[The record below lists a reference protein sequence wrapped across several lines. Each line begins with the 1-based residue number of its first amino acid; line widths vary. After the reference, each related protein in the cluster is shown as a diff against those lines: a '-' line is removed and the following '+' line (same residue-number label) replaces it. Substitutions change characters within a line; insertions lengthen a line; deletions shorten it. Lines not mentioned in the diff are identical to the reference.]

1 MGLLFRAIFRE
12 VAKSAIFGAALFTF
26 VLFLQRVGKLFEIL
40 VRSSAPP
47 STVAHL
53 FVLAIPFTL
62 SFTLPLGVLA
72 GVLIALSRMSSDGEI
87 IAMRAAGV
95 PSRKVIPPVLLFAT
109 IAMFVTATATLW
121 LTPYSAWTTQKVL
134 NLLKAAELSSEIQQ
148 QVFDEGFPNRVV
160 YISEVLPG
168 NVTRWNN
175 VFIADTTP
183 VEERKKTDHDRG
195 DGPSVTVAAHAIPV
209 PDVARN
215 QIQVMLEDG
224 HTYDVGKD
232 LTDYYWYD
240 YAGTQVL
247 EAVKPSDAPTKG
259 YTEIDTLPLY
269 RMAYRD
275 KKADAKVIQGMHE
288 RCKGEKDPAGCL
300 KSEIKIDSD
309 NLIQARIELHQRL
322 ALPPACFLL
331 ALIGIPLGISSRKG
345 GKSGAFV
352 ITVALAFVYWM
363 GLIAANG
370 LAKQQKLPVGIAM
383 WIPNTVFA
391 VVGVFLLTRIER
403 PGDRDW
409 YAVIAG
415 WIAAAWTGLR
425 GKLPTAAQV
434 RARARGRRMFLI
446 PQVVDRYVLKSFL
459 FWFALLLIG
468 FVFMTHVYTFFD
480 LLSDIVKNQIAMT
493 RVFTYLFFLTPQLV
507 FDSAPLSVL
516 VAVLITF
523 GILTKHNEIT
533 AMKAS
538 GVSLYRLAVPVLA
551 AALLMS
557 GGLFAFGHYYVPDA
571 NRKQDAIRKEIK
583 GKPVQTYLH
592 PDKKWVF
599 DPGLNN
605 DPRVF
610 YFNYIDGA
618 KKEMSQ
624 PQVYELD
631 AANFHVHKHIS
642 AEKARWEPTL
652 RTWIFENGWSRE
664 DPGGPKPTFKS
675 FMGQTA
681 TFPEVN
687 ERPDYFLQEVLQ
699 DQQMNYQQL
708 ASYIRDLQ
716 RSGID
721 TIALQVSYFRKF
733 ALPLFALVM
742 ALISVPFAFLAG
754 NRGAM
759 AGVAV
764 SFTIAIAY
772 WTIGKLFEQL
782 GDVNLLPAMLAAWS
796 PDLIFAMAGLYF
808 FTRMR
813 T

>member
-1 MGLLFRAIFRE
+1 MGLLSRAIFRE

-47 STVAHL
+47 ATVAHL
-53 FVLAIPFTL
+53 FALAVPFTL
-62 SFTLPLGVLA
+62 SFTLPLGILS
-72 GVLIALSRMSSDGEI
+72 GVLIALTRMSSDGEI

-95 PSRKVIPPVLLFAT
+95 PSSKVIAPALLGAT
-109 IAMFVTATATLW
+109 IAMLITASASLW
-121 LTPYSAWTTQKVL
+121 LTPYATWKTFKVL
-134 NLLKAAELSSEIQQ
+134 NLLVAAELTSEVQP
-148 QVFDEGFPNRVV
+148 QVFDEGFPNRILYV
-160 YISEVLPG
+160 SDLTPG
-168 NVTRWNN
+168 PVGRWRN

-183 VEERKKTDHDRG
+183 PEEQKKTDHDRG
-195 DGPSVTVAAHAIPV
+195 DGPTVTVAARALAV
-209 PDVARN
+209 PDVPHN
-215 QIQVMLEDG
+215 QIQLSLQDAA
-224 HTYDVGKD
+224 TYDVGKNVA
-232 LTDYYWYD
+232 DYHRYLLPT
-240 YAGTQVL
+240 GTQNL
-247 EAVKPSDAPTKG
+247 EATKPNEVHAKG

-269 RMAYRD
+269 RLAYHDKTLDRD
-275 KKADAKVIQGMHE
+275 NV
-288 RCKGEKDPAGCL
+288 
-300 KSEIKIDSD
+300 
-309 NLIQARIELHQRL
+309 IQARIELHQRL

-352 ITVALAFVYWM
+352 ITVALAFIYWM

-370 LAKQQKLPVGIAM
+370 LARQQKLPVGVAM
-383 WIPNTVFA
+383 WIPNSIFA

-409 YAVIAG
+409 YATITG
-415 WIAAAWTGLR
+415 WIAATWTGLR
-425 GKLPTAAQV
+425 GKLPAAAAQV
-434 RARARGRRMFLI
+434 RSRSRGWRMFLI
-446 PQVVDRYVLKSFL
+446 PQVVDRYVLQSFL

-468 FVFMTHVYTFFD
+468 FVLMTHVYTFFD

-493 RVFTYLFFLTPQLV
+493 RVFTYLFFLTPQLI
-507 FDSAPLSVL
+507 FDSAPMSVL

-533 AMKAS
+533 AIKAS
-538 GVSLYRLAVPVLA
+538 GISLYRLAIPVLA

-557 GGLFAFGHYYVPDA
+557 GGLFAFAHYYVPGA

-592 PDKKWVF
+592 TDRWVF
-599 DPGLNN
+599 DPGSNN

-610 YFNYIDGA
+610 YFKYIDDA
-618 KKEMSQ
+618 QKVMSK

-631 AANFHVHKHIS
+631 PSNFRVRKHIS
-642 AEKARWEPTL
+642 AEKARWEPAL
-652 RTWIFENGWSRE
+652 RTWVFENGWSRE
-664 DPGGPKPTFKS
+664 DPGGRHEKFNNFS
-675 FMGQTA
+675 GQAA
-681 TFPEVN
+681 TFGELD

-708 ASYIRDLQ
+708 AAYIRDLQ

-721 TIALQVSYFRKF
+721 TITLQVSFYRKF

-759 AGVAV
+759 AGVGV
-764 SFTIAIAY
+764 SFAIAIAY

-782 GDVNLLPAMLAAWS
+782 GDVNLLPAALAAWS
-796 PDLIFAMAGLYF
+796 PDVIFAMAGFYF

>member
-47 STVAHL
+47 ATVAHL

-62 SFTLPLGVLA
+62 SFTLPLGVLV
-72 GVLIALSRMSSDGEI
+72 GVLIALSRMSTDGEI

-95 PSRKVIPPVLLFAT
+95 PSRKVIAPVLMFAT
-109 IAMFVTATATLW
+109 MAMLITATASLW
-121 LTPYSAWTTQKVL
+121 LTPYATWKTYKVL
-134 NLLKAAELSSEIQQ
+134 NQLVAAELTSEVQP
-148 QVFDEGFPNRVV
+148 QVFNEGFPNRIL
-160 YISEVLPG
+160 YISDVTPG
-168 NVTRWNN
+168 PVARWRN

-183 VEERKKTDHDRG
+183 VEDQKKTDHDRG
-195 DGPSVTVAAHAIPV
+195 DGPTVTVAAHAIAV
-209 PDVARN
+209 PDVAHN
-215 QIQVMLEDG
+215 QIQLSLQDG
-224 HTYDVGKD
+224 ATYDVGKD
-232 LTDYYWYD
+232 VADYYT
-240 YAGTQVL
+240 TQAPTGAQIL
-247 EAVKPSDAPTKG
+247 EATKPNEVHAKG
-259 YTEIDTLPLY
+259 YTEIDTIPLY
-269 RMAYRD
+269 RLAYHDKTLDRD
-275 KKADAKVIQGMHE
+275 NV
-288 RCKGEKDPAGCL
+288 
-300 KSEIKIDSD
+300 
-309 NLIQARIELHQRL
+309 IQARIELHQRL

-331 ALIGIPLGISSRKG
+331 ALIGIPLGISARKG

-352 ITVALAFVYWM
+352 TTVALAFVYWM

-370 LAKQQKLPVGIAM
+370 LAKQQKLPVGVAM
-383 WIPNTVFA
+383 WIPNAIFA
-391 VVGVFLLTRIER
+391 VVGVFLLTRMER
-403 PGDRDW
+403 PGDRDLIG
-409 YAVIAG
+409 AITG
-415 WIAAAWTGLR
+415 WFAAIWTRLR
-425 GKLPTAAQV
+425 GKLPAAAAQM
-434 RARARGRRMFLI
+434 RARSRGWQMFPI
-446 PQVVDRYVLKSFL
+446 SQVVDRYVLKSFL
-459 FWFALLLIG
+459 FWFGLLLIG
-468 FVFMTHVYTFFD
+468 FVLMTHVYTFFD
-480 LLSDIVKNQIAMT
+480 LLSDIVKNNVAMS
-493 RVFTYLFFLTPQLV
+493 RVFTYLFFLTPQLI
-507 FDSAPLSVL
+507 FDSAPMSVL

-538 GVSLYRLAVPVLA
+538 GVSLYRLAVPVLV

-557 GGLFAFGHYYVPDA
+557 AGLFAFAHYYVPDA

-592 PDKKWVF
+592 PDRHWVF
-599 DPGLNN
+599 DPGSNN
-605 DPRVF
+605 DPKVF
-610 YFNYIDGA
+610 YFKYIDGA
-618 KKEMSQ
+618 QKVMLG
-624 PQVYELD
+624 PQVFELD
-631 AANFHVHKHIS
+631 PANFRVHKHIS

-652 RTWIFENGWSRE
+652 RAWIFENGWSRE
-664 DPGGPKPTFKS
+664 DPGGRREKFNN
-675 FMGQTA
+675 FAGQAA
-681 TFPEVN
+681 TFAELD
-687 ERPDYFLQEVLQ
+687 EKPDYFLQEVLQ

-708 ASYIRDLQ
+708 AAYIRELQ

-721 TIALQVSYFRKF
+721 TITLQVSFYRKF
-733 ALPLFALVM
+733 AVPLFALVM

-759 AGVAV
+759 AGVGV

-796 PDLIFAMAGLYF
+796 PDLIFAMAGFYF

>member
-1 MGLLFRAIFRE
+1 MGLLFRATFRE
-12 VAKSAIFGAALFTF
+12 VAKSATFGAALFTF
-26 VLFLQRVGKLFEIL
+26 VLFLQRVGRLFEIL

-47 STVAHL
+47 ATVGHL
-53 FVLAIPFTL
+53 FALAIPFTL
-62 SFTLPLGVLA
+62 SFTMPLGVLV

-95 PSRKVIPPVLLFAT
+95 PSRKVIPPVLVFAT
-109 IAMFVTATATLW
+109 LAMLITATASLW
-121 LTPYSAWTTQKVL
+121 LTPYATWKTYKIL
-134 NLLKAAELSSEIQQ
+134 NQLSAAELTSEVQP
-148 QVFDEGFPNRVV
+148 QVFDEDFPNRIL
-160 YISEVLPG
+160 YISDVTPG
-168 NVTRWNN
+168 AVNRWRN

-183 VEERKKTDHDRG
+183 VEDQKKTDHDRG
-195 DGPSVTVAAHAIPV
+195 DGPTVTVAAHAIAV
-209 PDVARN
+209 PDVPHN
-215 QIQVMLEDG
+215 QIQLSLQDAA
-224 HTYDVGKD
+224 TYDVGKD
-232 LTDYYWYD
+232 PTDYYVSQAP
-240 YAGTQVL
+240 AGAQIL
-247 EAVKPSDAPTKG
+247 EATKPNEVHAKG
-259 YTEIDTLPLY
+259 YTEIDTIPLY
-269 RMAYRD
+269 RLAYHDKTLDRD
-275 KKADAKVIQGMHE
+275 NV
-288 RCKGEKDPAGCL
+288 
-300 KSEIKIDSD
+300 
-309 NLIQARIELHQRL
+309 IQARIELHQRL

-352 ITVALAFVYWM
+352 ITVGVAFVYWM

-383 WIPNTVFA
+383 WIPNAVFA
-391 VVGVFLLTRIER
+391 VIGLFLLTRMER

-409 YAVIAG
+409 IAIVSG
-415 WIAAAWTGLR
+415 WVAALWTGLR
-425 GKLPTAAQV
+425 GKLPMSAAQ
-434 RARARGRRMFLI
+434 ARSRSQGWRMFLI

-459 FWFALLLIG
+459 FWFGLLLIG
-468 FVFMTHVYTFFD
+468 LVLMTHVYTFFE

-493 RVFTYLFFLTPQLV
+493 RVFTYLFFLTPKLI
-507 FDSAPLSVL
+507 FDLAPMSVL

-538 GVSLYRLAVPVLA
+538 GVSLYRLAVPVLV

-557 GGLFAFGHYYVPDA
+557 GGLFAFAHYYVPDA

-592 PDKKWVF
+592 PDRKWVF

-605 DPRVF
+605 DPKVF
-610 YFNYIDGA
+610 YFKYIDGA
-618 KKEMSQ
+618 QKLMSW
-624 PQVYELD
+624 PQVFELD
-631 AANFHVHKHIS
+631 PANFRVHKHIS

-652 RTWIFENGWSRE
+652 RTWVFENGWSRE
-664 DPGGPKPTFKS
+664 DPGGRHEKFTNFA
-675 FMGQTA
+675 GQSA
-681 TFPEVN
+681 TFQELD
-687 ERPDYFLQEVLQ
+687 EQPDYFLQEVLQ
-699 DQQMNYQQL
+699 DQQMNYKQL
-708 ASYIRDLQ
+708 AEYIRELQ

-721 TIALQVSYFRKF
+721 TIALQVSFYRKF

-759 AGVAV
+759 AGVGV
-764 SFTIAIAY
+764 SFAIAIAY
-772 WTIGKLFEQL
+772 WTLGTLFEQL
-782 GDVNLLPAMLAAWS
+782 GDVNLLPAALAAWS
-796 PDLIFAMAGLYF
+796 PDVIFAMFGLYF

>member
-275 KKADAKVIQGMHE
+275 KKADAKVVQGMHD
-288 RCKGEKDPAGCL
+288 RCKGEKDPDGCL
-300 KSEIKIDSD
+300 KAEIKLDRD
-309 NLIQARIELHQRL
+309 NLVQARIELHQRL

-415 WIAAAWTGLR
+415 WISAAWAGLR

-434 RARARGRRMFLI
+434 RARSRGWRMFVI

-708 ASYIRDLQ
+708 AFYIRDLQ

>member
-1 MGLLFRAIFRE
+1 MGLLSRSIFRE
-12 VAKSAIFGAALFTF
+12 VAKSAIFGATLFTF

-47 STVAHL
+47 ATVAHL
-53 FVLAIPFTL
+53 FALAIPFTL
-62 SFTLPLGVLA
+62 SFTLPLGVLS
-72 GVLIALSRMSSDGEI
+72 GVLIALTRMSTDGEI

-95 PSRKVIPPVLLFAT
+95 PSRRVIPPVLLFAT
-109 IAMFVTATATLW
+109 LAMLVTATASLW
-121 LTPYSAWTTQKVL
+121 LTPYSAWKTHKVL
-134 NLLKAAELSSEIQQ
+134 NLLVASELTSEVQQ
-148 QVFDEGFPNRVV
+148 QVFDEGFPNRILYVSDV
-160 YISEVLPG
+160 SPG
-168 NVTRWNN
+168 AVARWRN
-175 VFIADTTP
+175 VFIADTAP
-183 VEERKKTDHDRG
+183 PEEQKKTDHDRG
-195 DGPSVTVAAHAIPV
+195 DGPAVTVAANAIAV
-209 PDVARN
+209 PDVPHN
-215 QIQVMLEDG
+215 QIQLSLQQEAY
-224 HTYDVGKD
+224 YDAGKD
-232 LTDYYWYD
+232 PQDYYTSS
-240 YAGTQVL
+240 APTGTQVL
-247 EAVKPSDAPTKG
+247 EATKPSDVPTKG
-259 YTEIDTLPLY
+259 YTEIDTIPLY
-269 RMAYRD
+269 RLAYRD
-275 KKADAKVIQGMHE
+275 KKLDH
-288 RCKGEKDPAGCL
+288 
-300 KSEIKIDSD
+300 D
-309 NLIQARIELHQRL
+309 NVIQARIELHQRL

-331 ALIGIPLGISSRKG
+331 ALIGIPLGVSSRKG

-352 ITVALAFVYWM
+352 VTVALAFVYWI

-383 WIPNTVFA
+383 WIPNAIFA
-391 VVGVFLLTRIER
+391 VVGLFLLTRMEV

-409 YAVIAG
+409 YGTIAG
-415 WIAAAWTGLR
+415 WVASVWTSLR
-425 GKLPTAAQV
+425 GKFPSAAQV
-434 RARARGRRMFLI
+434 RARSRGWRMFLI

-459 FWFALLLIG
+459 FWFVLLLVG
-468 FVFMTHVYTFFD
+468 FVLMTHVYTFFD

-493 RVFTYLFFLTPQLV
+493 RVFTYLFFLTPQLI
-507 FDSAPLSVL
+507 FDSAPMSVL

-538 GVSLYRLAVPVLA
+538 GVSLYRLALPVLG

-557 GGLFAFGHYYVPDA
+557 GALFAFAHYYVPDA

-592 PDKKWVF
+592 PDRHWVF
-599 DPGLNN
+599 DPGMNN
-605 DPRVF
+605 DPKVF
-610 YFNYIDGA
+610 YFKYIDGA
-618 KKEMSQ
+618 QKVMFG
-624 PQVYELD
+624 PQVFELD
-631 AANFHVHKHIS
+631 AANFRIHKHIS

-664 DPGGPKPTFKS
+664 EPGSQHQTFNNFAGQAATFK
-675 FMGQTA
+675 
-681 TFPEVN
+681 EVD

-708 ASYIRDLQ
+708 AAYIRELQ

-721 TIALQVSYFRKF
+721 TITLQVSFYRKF

-754 NRGAM
+754 SKGAM
-759 AGVAV
+759 AGVGV

-796 PDLIFAMAGLYF
+796 PDVIFAMAGFYF

>member
-12 VAKSAIFGAALFTF
+12 VAKSAIFAATLFTF

-47 STVAHL
+47 AIVAHL
-53 FVLAIPFTL
+53 FALAIPFTL

-72 GVLIALSRMSSDGEI
+72 GVLIALSRMSTDGEI
-87 IAMRAAGV
+87 IALRAAGV
-95 PSRKVIPPVLLFAT
+95 PSRKVIPPALTFAT
-109 IAMFVTATATLW
+109 LAMLVTAAASLW
-121 LTPYSAWTTQKVL
+121 LTPYATWRTYKVL
-134 NLLKAAELSSEIQQ
+134 NQLVAAELTSEVQP
-148 QVFDEGFPNRVV
+148 QVFDEGFPNRIL
-160 YISEVLPG
+160 YISDVVPG
-168 NVTRWNN
+168 AVTRWRN
-175 VFIADTTP
+175 VFIADTTAP
-183 VEERKKTDHDRG
+183 DEQKKTDHDRG
-195 DGPSVTVAAHAIPV
+195 EGPSVTVAAHAIAV
-209 PDVARN
+209 PDVPHN
-215 QIQVMLEDG
+215 QIQLSLQDG
-224 HTYDVGKD
+224 ATYDVGRD
-232 LTDYYWYD
+232 VADYYF
-240 YAGTQVL
+240 TQAPTGAQIL
-247 EAVKPSDAPTKG
+247 EATKPNEVHSKG
-259 YTEIDTLPLY
+259 YTEIDTIPLY
-269 RMAYRD
+269 RLAYHD
-275 KKADAKVIQGMHE
+275 KKLDH
-288 RCKGEKDPAGCL
+288 
-300 KSEIKIDSD
+300 D
-309 NLIQARIELHQRL
+309 NVIQARIELHQRL

-352 ITVALAFVYWM
+352 VTVALAFVYWM

-370 LAKQQKLPVGIAM
+370 LAKQQKLPVGVAM
-383 WIPNTVFA
+383 WIPNAVFA

-409 YAVIAG
+409 YAAIAG
-415 WIAAAWTGLR
+415 WITTSWTRLR
-425 GKLPTAAQV
+425 GKLPVAAAQV
-434 RARARGRRMFLI
+434 RSRSRGWRMFLI
-446 PQVVDRYVLKSFL
+446 PQVVDRYVLKSFF

-468 FVFMTHVYTFFD
+468 LVLMTHVYTFFD

-493 RVFTYLFFLTPQLV
+493 RVFTYLFFLTPELI
-507 FDSAPLSVL
+507 FDLAPMSVL

-538 GVSLYRLAVPVLA
+538 GVSLYRLAMPVLA
-551 AALLMS
+551 SSLLMS
-557 GGLFAFGHYYVPDA
+557 GALFAFAHYYVPDA

-592 PDKKWVF
+592 PDRHWVF
-599 DPGLNN
+599 DPGSNN
-605 DPRVF
+605 NPRVF
-610 YFNYIDGA
+610 YFKYLDGA
-618 KKEMSQ
+618 QKLMLG
-624 PQVYELD
+624 PQVFELD
-631 AANFHVHKHIS
+631 PGNFRIRKHIS

-652 RTWIFENGWSRE
+652 RTWIFENGWSRD
-664 DPGGPKPTFKS
+664 DPGGRREKFNNFT
-675 FMGQTA
+675 GQAA
-681 TFPEVN
+681 TFGELD

-699 DQQMNYQQL
+699 DQQMNFQQL
-708 ASYIRDLQ
+708 ASYIRELQ

-721 TIALQVSYFRKF
+721 TITLQVSFYRKF

-759 AGVAV
+759 AGVGV

-782 GDVNLLPAMLAAWS
+782 GDVNLLPAAMAAWS
-796 PDLIFAMAGLYF
+796 PDVIFAMAGFYF